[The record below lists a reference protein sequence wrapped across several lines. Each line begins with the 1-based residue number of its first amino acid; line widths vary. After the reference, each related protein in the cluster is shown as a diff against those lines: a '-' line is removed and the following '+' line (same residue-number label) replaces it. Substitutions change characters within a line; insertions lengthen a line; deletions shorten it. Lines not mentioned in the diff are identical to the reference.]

1 MQYVKPCPFCGSSN
15 IKFSCKVVNI
25 KRTSSTYHVCM
36 YCDDCKA
43 SSPRVLAHIT
53 VGNYRLLDTD
63 ESFKEQALELWNKRM
78 I

>member
-1 MQYVKPCPFCGSSN
+1 
-15 IKFSCKVVNI
+15 
-25 KRTSSTYHVCM
+25 M
-36 YCDDCKA
+36 YCDDYKA